1 MTLEDLKKVKLRK
14 VTQVIEKDKENVV
27 PEYETTSFELQ
38 PRKPSVNKLKQRNDV
53 QCLVS
58 LSEVKNVT
66 LKRTKRENEMEKI
79 KLR

>member
-14 VTQVIEKDKENVV
+14 VTQVIEKEKENVV
-27 PEYETTSFELQ
+27 PESETTSFELQ
-38 PRKPSVNKLKQRNDV
+38 PRKPSLNKLKQRNDV

-66 LKRTKRENEMEKI
+66 LKRTKKETEMEKV